1 MWPVVVLDDVV
12 FPAQSK
18 QYHDVTAWRKGE
30 MGSSSGAVLS
40 RREACVLL
48 AVILLWYWRAG
59 SQMVARRKGG
69 EKAPGEGKEV

>member
-40 RREACVLL
+40 RRETCVLL
-48 AVILLWYWRAG
+48 AVVSLWRNGRVLA
-59 SQMVARRKGG
+59 SRKSDGG
-69 EKAPGEGKEV
+69 ETKGW